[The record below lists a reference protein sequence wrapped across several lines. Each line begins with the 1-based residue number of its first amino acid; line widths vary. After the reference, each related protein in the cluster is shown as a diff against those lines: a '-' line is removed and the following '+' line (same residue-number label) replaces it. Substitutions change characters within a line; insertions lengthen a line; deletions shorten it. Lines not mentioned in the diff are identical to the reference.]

1 MHVILY
7 RSLAAGAIGLLLL
20 TWFYPVSSPV
30 QQALIISVGMGSVV
44 LLLLQLGLSF
54 SHRVSYL
61 TQWVFQYA
69 SDAILVGV
77 LILASGGILSPF
89 SFLLGVIVIVSGIH
103 AQQLLPLLISTV
115 SCIAYL
121 VAIYTEQWLSHAVT
135 LSATQALHVL
145 LQVSALLLVGGVMAF
160 IARRHAS
167 LSASSDQAVRQH
179 RKLKDLHDKIMAE
192 MREGVIL
199 LNQQLQLIDMNEA
212 AKSMLQ
218 RESLSSLLQFPPLIG
233 FFHQA
238 RSQHPETTSFQCE
251 YDRQDQTL
259 LLAVRRLAID
269 SDAVWLL
276 TVVDISEV
284 RGLEAQLIQ
293 QEKMAA
299 LGQMAAMLAHEIRNP
314 IQIMAQCF
322 EIMGKRPANADQMQY
337 IFHDEARRL
346 NRLVN
351 MMLQYSKPLHATQ
364 TQTSMQALIKASAEQ
379 VDGAKQQVD
388 WQSEVDELYLD
399 GDHFRLVLDNL
410 LSNALLNRSDDNS
423 TVTIRL
429 KAESGHW
436 KLDLCNQ
443 GDIALDLRDS
453 LFEPFVSGRSAGIGL
468 GLATVQQVCMIN
480 GWQVEVT
487 TEAGLV
493 CFTVR
498 GLIKQPEM
506 MGLNENLSG
515 QVSLVEA
522 GHG

>member
-1 MHVILY
+1 MHIILY
-7 RSLAAGAIGLLLL
+7 RSLAASAIGLLLL
-20 TWFYPVSSPV
+20 TWFYPMSNPV
-30 QQALIISVGMGSVV
+30 QQALITAVGIGSV
-44 LLLLQLGLSF
+44 LLFLLQLALSF
-54 SHRVSYL
+54 SHRVARL

-69 SDAILVGV
+69 SDAILVSI
-77 LILASGGILSPF
+77 LILASGGVLSPF
-89 SFLLGVIVIVSGIH
+89 SFLLGVIVIASGTH

-121 VAIYTEQWLSHAVT
+121 VAIYTERWLSHAAA
-135 LSATQALHVL
+135 LSTAQALHVL

-199 LNQQLQLIDMNEA
+199 LNQQLRLIDMNEA
-212 AKSMLQ
+212 ARAMLQ
-218 RESLSSLLQFPPLIG
+218 RESLASLLQFPPLHE
-233 FFHQA
+233 FFYQA
-238 RSQHPETTSFQCE
+238 RSQDPATTSFQCE
-251 YDRQDQTL
+251 YDRQDQIL
-259 LLAVRRLAID
+259 LLAVRRLAIG

-284 RGLEAQLIQ
+284 RELEAQLIQ

-314 IQIMAQCF
+314 IQTMAQCF
-322 EIMGKRPANADQMQY
+322 EIMGKSPANADQMQH

-364 TQTSMQALIKASAEQ
+364 AVTSMPAVILASAQHIDGCAEQ
-379 VDGAKQQVD
+379 VE

-399 GDHFRLVLDNL
+399 ADHFRLVLDNL
-410 LSNALLNRSDDNS
+410 LSNALLNRSDDES
-423 TVTIRL
+423 TVAIHL
-429 KAESGHW
+429 KADSEHW
-436 KLDLCNQ
+436 KLEVCNQ
-443 GDIALDLRDS
+443 GNIALDVREK

-468 GLATVQQVCMIN
+468 GLATVQQVCMVN
-480 GWQVEVT
+480 GWQVEVM
-487 TEAGLV
+487 TEAGWV
-493 CFTVR
+493 YFTIR

-506 MGLNENLSG
+506 MGLNENVSG